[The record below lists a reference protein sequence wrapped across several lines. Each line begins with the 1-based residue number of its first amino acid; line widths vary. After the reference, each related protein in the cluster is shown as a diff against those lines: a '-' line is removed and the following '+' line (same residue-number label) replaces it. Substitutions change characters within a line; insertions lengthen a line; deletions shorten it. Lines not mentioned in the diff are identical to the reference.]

1 MPLPFID
8 TSLRVCAEFI
18 SIWFPEVSKCFSN
31 VIVILTLP
39 LKSDSNYFI
48 QVSQNIE
55 QSGIDDICICTYIE
69 AESHEDNS
77 LQVYKK

>member
-18 SIWFPEVSKCFSN
+18 SVWFPEVGKSFSN

-48 QVSQNIE
+48 QRVNHMKIIRYKYTKNKNIN
-55 QSGIDDICICTYIE
+55 SVIIE
-69 AESHEDNS
+69 R
-77 LQVYKK
+77 L

>member
-1 MPLPFID
+1 MPLPLID

-18 SIWFPEVSKCFSN
+18 SIWFPEVGKSFSN
-31 VIVILTLP
+31 VTVILTLP

-55 QSGIDDICICTYIE
+55 QSRSDNICNFTYIE
-69 AESHEDNS
+69 GESHEDNS
-77 LQVYKK
+77 L